1 MTQRSFFDEGNRL
14 ALLSAMGDPL
24 EVLDRAIKWE
34 DFRSVIER
42 NIRHPR
48 SSKGGRPPFDVVLMF
63 KILVLQRLYNLSDD
77 QTTLQKFQIN
87 DRMTFMR
94 FLNLGLN
101 DKVPDAK
108 TIWKF
113 RNDLAMGSVARILF
127 KIFDE
132 RLRAEGLI
140 THNGSIVD
148 ATFVE
153 APRQRNTPEENEH
166 IKTGQTPPEWEKED
180 QKYKGAQ
187 KDQDARWTRKGDERH
202 YGYKNH
208 IKTDSDSKLITNY
221 MVSDAS
227 VHDSN
232 CCIPL
237 LDSEDRV
244 LYADSA
250 YAGKEIADQ
259 LPPGCKGRIL
269 EKGYKGKPL
278 TKRQKYNNRRKSR
291 VRCRIEHVFGF
302 MTGTMKGI
310 AVRCIGMVRT
320 EFNIGLTN
328 LIYNMWRYRLLKE
341 IM

>member
-1 MTQRSFFDEGNRL
+1 MSKLQRSFFDEGNRL

-24 EVLDRAIKWE
+24 EILNRAIKWE
-34 DFRSVIER
+34 DFRSVIEQKIR
-42 NIRHPR
+42 NPR
-48 SSKGGRPPFDVVLMF
+48 TPKGGRPPFDVVLMF

-77 QTTLQKFQIN
+77 QTEFLIN

-113 RNDLAMGSVARILF
+113 RNDLATESVAGDLF
-127 KIFDE
+127 KLFDQ

-140 THNGSIVD
+140 THRGSIVD

-153 APRQRNTPEENEH
+153 SPKQRNTPDENDH
-166 IKTGQTPPEWEKED
+166 IKKGQTPPEWEKED
-180 QKYKGAQ
+180 QKRKVAQ
-187 KDQDARWTRKGDERH
+187 KDQDARWGRKGDERH

-208 IKTDSDSKLITNY
+208 IKTDVDSKLITNY
-221 MVSDAS
+221 AVSDAS
-227 VHDSN
+227 VHDSQ

-250 YAGKEIADQ
+250 YIGKDIASQ
-259 LPPGCKGRIL
+259 LPPGCKARIL
-269 EKGYKGKPL
+269 EKGVKGAPL
-278 TKRQKYNNRRKSR
+278 TKRQKYNNKRKSR
-291 VRCRIEHVFGF
+291 IRCRVEHVFGF

-310 AVRCIGMVRT
+310 TVRSIGIVRA

-328 LIYNMWRYRLLKE
+328 LVYNMCRYRLLKE
-341 IM
+341 RM

>member
-1 MTQRSFFDEGNRL
+1 
-14 ALLSAMGDPL
+14 
-24 EVLDRAIKWE
+24 
-34 DFRSVIER
+34 
-42 NIRHPR
+42 
-48 SSKGGRPPFDVVLMF
+48 
-63 KILVLQRLYNLSDD
+63 
-77 QTTLQKFQIN
+77 
-87 DRMTFMR
+87 MR

-113 RNDLAMGSVARILF
+113 RNDLATGSVARILF
-127 KIFDE
+127 KIFDD

-140 THNGSIVD
+140 THKGTIVD

-166 IKTGQTPPEWEKED
+166 IKKGQTPPEWEKEE
-180 QKYKGAQ
+180 QKYKVAQ

-208 IKTDSDSKLITNY
+208 VKTDSDSKLITNY

-227 VHDSN
+227 VHDSK

-237 LDSEDRV
+237 LDSDDRV

-250 YAGKEIADQ
+250 YIGKEIAGQ

-269 EKGYKGKPL
+269 EKGFKGKPL
-278 TKRQKYNNRRKSR
+278 TTRQKNNNKRKSR

-302 MTGTMKGI
+302 MTGSMKGI
-310 AVRCIGMVRT
+310 TVRCIGIVRA

-328 LIYNMWRYRLLKE
+328 LIYNMCRYRLLKE
-341 IM
+341 RM

>member
-1 MTQRSFFDEGNRL
+1 
-14 ALLSAMGDPL
+14 MGRVP
-24 EVLDRAIKWE
+24 K
-34 DFRSVIER
+34 RSVIES

-48 SSKGGRPPFDVVLMF
+48 SSKGGRPPFDVVLTS

-77 QTTLQKFQIN
+77 QTEYQIN

-113 RNDLAMGSVARILF
+113 RNDLATGSVARILF
-127 KIFDE
+127 KIFDD

-140 THNGSIVD
+140 THKGTIVD

-166 IKTGQTPPEWEKED
+166 IKKGQTPPEWEKED
-180 QKYKGAQ
+180 QKNKVAQ
-187 KDQDARWTRKGDERH
+187 KDQDARWARKGDERH
-202 YGYKNH
+202 FGYKNH

-232 CCIPL
+232 CCIQL
-237 LDSEDRV
+237 LDSDDRV

-250 YAGKEIADQ
+250 YI
-259 LPPGCKGRIL
+259 
-269 EKGYKGKPL
+269 EK
-278 TKRQKYNNRRKSR
+278 KSS
-291 VRCRIEHVFGF
+291 
-302 MTGTMKGI
+302 
-310 AVRCIGMVRT
+310 A
-320 EFNIGLTN
+320 N
-328 LIYNMWRYRLLKE
+328 YRLVVKGESLKKDTKANP
-341 IM
+341 

>member
-1 MTQRSFFDEGNRL
+1 MSMTHRSFFDEGNRL

-113 RNDLAMGSVARILF
+113 RNDLATGSVARILF

-153 APRQRNTPEENEH
+153 AP
-166 IKTGQTPPEWEKED
+166 
-180 QKYKGAQ
+180 
-187 KDQDARWTRKGDERH
+187 
-202 YGYKNH
+202 
-208 IKTDSDSKLITNY
+208 
-221 MVSDAS
+221 
-227 VHDSN
+227 
-232 CCIPL
+232 
-237 LDSEDRV
+237 
-244 LYADSA
+244 
-250 YAGKEIADQ
+250 
-259 LPPGCKGRIL
+259 
-269 EKGYKGKPL
+269 
-278 TKRQKYNNRRKSR
+278 
-291 VRCRIEHVFGF
+291 
-302 MTGTMKGI
+302 
-310 AVRCIGMVRT
+310 
-320 EFNIGLTN
+320 
-328 LIYNMWRYRLLKE
+328 
-341 IM
+341 

>member
-1 MTQRSFFDEGNRL
+1 MSMTQRSFFDEGNRL

-77 QTTLQKFQIN
+77 QTEFQ
-87 DRMTFMR
+87 MTFMR

-113 RNDLAMGSVARILF
+113 RNDLATGSVARILF

-140 THNGSIVD
+140 THNGSNVD

-166 IKTGQTPPEWEKED
+166 IK
-180 QKYKGAQ
+180 KG
-187 KDQDARWTRKGDERH
+187 
-202 YGYKNH
+202 
-208 IKTDSDSKLITNY
+208 
-221 MVSDAS
+221 
-227 VHDSN
+227 
-232 CCIPL
+232 
-237 LDSEDRV
+237 
-244 LYADSA
+244 
-250 YAGKEIADQ
+250 
-259 LPPGCKGRIL
+259 
-269 EKGYKGKPL
+269 
-278 TKRQKYNNRRKSR
+278 
-291 VRCRIEHVFGF
+291 
-302 MTGTMKGI
+302 
-310 AVRCIGMVRT
+310 
-320 EFNIGLTN
+320 N
-328 LIYNMWRYRLLKE
+328 L
-341 IM
+341 